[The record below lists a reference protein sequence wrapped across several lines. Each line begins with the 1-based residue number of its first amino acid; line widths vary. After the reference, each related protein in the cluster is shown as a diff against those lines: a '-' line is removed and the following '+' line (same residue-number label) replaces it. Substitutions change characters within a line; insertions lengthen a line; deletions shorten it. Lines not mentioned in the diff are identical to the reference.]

1 MKKKALSLL
10 LASAMVASMAAC
22 GGGSTPA
29 ESSSSA
35 PAESSAQA
43 SSEVAEEPY
52 VLNEINITVDGT
64 LTATVDNGQKE
75 FNEQLNEAISERA
88 GYDVVVNIEQLDHST
103 YGDAIGRKM
112 VSNDLPDAMIM
123 NASMFREYSTTGIL
137 WDMADAYDN
146 AEFQSRIT
154 LPAINENL
162 KDSQGH
168 LYGFTPAYGNGCVT
182 YVKQTWL
189 DAVGMKIEDIKTFDD
204 YYAMLK
210 AFHEQDPD
218 GNGTTGDT
226 YGVVAAGFA
235 NTGEAPYI
243 NYMPEFWQGAYPYIL
258 QDENGT
264 WYDGVQTD
272 ATKEALKRLRQGYVD
287 QVIDPETLTATTKIA
302 REKFFSN
309 EQSGSSGAF
318 TYWAG
323 TWYQTLT
330 DNMKKNEV
338 EGDLVQLAPIQ
349 EIKDTWGGYLN
360 REAPVW
366 VIIDDGD
373 GDDRK
378 EQAVFSLLLDSMLDG
393 DRIQTLWTYGA
404 EDVHW
409 STKAEEFKT
418 DEGTDKEKSY
428 SYADGEFHL
437 KQSPNDKNT
446 LWKKN
451 HIDNA
456 LVIAPLTN
464 GYASN
469 SKLAEEGN
477 AFFSQNCVD
486 APVSPASATLTDEGA
501 NIVDAINVLI
511 SSVVVD
517 GVDVDTAMDTYVSKA
532 GATVEAALA
541 ELNAQ

>member
-1 MKKKALSLL
+1 MKKKVLSVL
-10 LASAMVASMAAC
+10 LATAMVASLAAC
-22 GGGSTPA
+22 NNSNPPAAGNSGENPQGG
-29 ESSSSA
+29 
-35 PAESSAQA
+35 QQ
-43 SSEVAEEPY
+43 VADGDYE
-52 VLNEINITVDGT
+52 LHEIKITVDGT
-64 LTATVDNGQKE
+64 LTATLDNGQKE
-75 FNEQLNEAISERA
+75 FNEQLNAAISERA
-88 GYDVVVNIEQLDHST
+88 GYDVVVNIEQLDHSS

-112 VSNDLPDAMIM
+112 VSGDLPDAMIM

-137 WDMADAYDN
+137 WDMAAAYDN

-189 DAVGMKIEDIKTFDD
+189 DAVGMKADDIKTFDD

-218 GNGTTGDT
+218 GNGKNGDT

-258 QDENGT
+258 QDENGV
-264 WYDGVQTD
+264 WYDGVQTE
-272 ATKEALKRLRQGYVD
+272 ATKEALKRLRQGFVD
-287 QVIDPETLTATTKIA
+287 QVIDPETLTASTKIA

-330 DNMKKNEV
+330 DNMAKNEV
-338 EGDLVQLAPIQ
+338 EGELVQLAPIK

-378 EQAVFSLLLDSMLDG
+378 EKAVFDLLFDTMLDG
-393 DRIQTLWTYGA
+393 DTVQTLWTYGA

-409 STKAEEFKT
+409 STKAEEFVT
-418 DEGTDKEKSY
+418 DPGTDKEKAY
-428 SYADGEFHL
+428 SYAEGEFHL
-437 KQSPNDKNT
+437 KQSPNDANS

-456 LVIAPLTN
+456 LVISPLTN
-464 GYASN
+464 GYASSSELAAKGN
-469 SKLAEEGN
+469 S
-477 AFFSQNCVD
+477 FFSQNCVD
-486 APVSPASATLTDEGA
+486 APTSPASATLTDNGA
-501 NIVDAINVLI
+501 DITDAINTLV
-511 SSVVVD
+511 SSVVVE
-517 GVDVDTAMDTYVSKA
+517 GVDVDTAMNAYVQKA
-532 GATVEAALA
+532 GATVTAALE